1 MPEPENW
8 EQFRGSEVGGLLSN
22 IYGTEKTVVRYP
34 RLFQKKID
42 PTKSCESTG
51 TKIRDKAKRKGRVS
65 VPKVGLEKS
74 SLPLIAAV
82 DSIARRKKESII
94 KVELDEIRS
103 RQNFYRPA
111 YRHSI
116 GDQEKEKLS
125 QICQCKGGKILP
137 EDLAYPITKTPL
149 EVAAI
154 LVDNQKRLQFQER
167 RLPTQLPDKGL
178 CPPVLSQLEQMKEQV
193 AGEISERTMYLQDL
207 RNAGLRPPNDSR
219 IRSEISLRLRELR
232 KMNGS

>member
-8 EQFRGSEVGGLLSN
+8 EQFRGSEIGGLLSN
-22 IYGTEKTVVRYP
+22 IYGTEKAVVRYP

-42 PTKSCESTG
+42 PIKSCEGSG
-51 TKIRDKAKRKGRVS
+51 TAKRKGRVS

-74 SLPLIAAV
+74 SIPSIAAV
-82 DSIARRKKESII
+82 DCIARRKKESII

-111 YRHSI
+111 YRHSL
-116 GDQEKEKLS
+116 GDQEKEKLN

-154 LVDNQKRLQFQER
+154 LVDNQKRHQFKER
-167 RLPTQLPDKGL
+167 TRPTQLSDKGL
-178 CPPVLSQLEQMKEQV
+178 CSPVLSPLEQMKEQV
-193 AGEISERTMYLQDL
+193 AGEISERTIYLQDL
-207 RNAGLRPPNDSR
+207 RNTGLRPPNDSR
-219 IRSEISLRLRELR
+219 IRSEISLRLKELS